1 MTSSWP
7 SYFFIHLNIPVG
19 SDMLY
24 SCIPFI
30 LYRENDVSNENL
42 SSIILYLKRN
52 NCIDNTIFIV
62 CLSLLG

>member
-19 SDMLY
+19 RDMLY